1 MSGREPATEL
11 SSGIYEHYKGGRYL
25 VIGLARDDRDET
37 LLVVYVRLYEKPGVP
52 MTARPL
58 RDFLATVQSPAGSVP
73 RFRYVGP
80 SAS

>member
-1 MSGREPATEL
+1 MSAGEPPAEL
-11 SSGIYEHYKGGRYL
+11 SCGIYEHYKGGRYL

-37 LLVVYVRLYEKPGVP
+37 LLVVYVRLYERFGVP

-58 RDFLATVQSPAGSVP
+58 HDFLATVESADGNVP

-80 SAS
+80 SGS